1 MKLPHRAENIDP
13 MFRIYVYIYYIILY
27 LLQCKILLKLLLI
40 LIFKQLFYEKK
51 FTVEGSLVIE
61 GLTVGRCNPCVT
73 PTNGGSSRM
82 ENIASALIAT
92 RVTEP

>member
-1 MKLPHRAENIDP
+1 MKTFAYFNIQTNVS
-13 MFRIYVYIYYIILY
+13 R
-27 LLQCKILLKLLLI
+27 
-40 LIFKQLFYEKK
+40 KK